1 MRILWIG
8 FGQAGGKIANTM
20 MGMDRAHYRAI
31 AINTEEADLT
41 GLNRVNERILIGRYK
56 QKGRGVGADLDLSS
70 EIALKSLSQMMGLI
84 EKIGHDF
91 DPEAYWIISGMAG
104 GTGAG
109 GAHVLASELK
119 SIFGKP
125 VYAVGVLPSTTGMEV
140 EKEVLSISNTLK
152 SIESWRNEFDN
163 ILLLDNPQYERREET
178 TESIEKMYQRING
191 DLVRRLS
198 ILVCAGEPKHP
209 PQEVFSAAEVMAT
222 LGTGGNFSTLGFRAE
237 KIKLKTRFWAEGIDP
252 DERRL
257 EEIIK
262 DSINPKRLS
271 FACDTSGSMAGGMVV
286 YGRPQHLFMEAL
298 IAGKAYLEQTLKV
311 GKIRYGD
318 YPDPGAVELGI
329 VTLISGINDF
339 PKLDEMRKRL
349 GEIN

>member
-1 MRILWIG
+1 MRVLWIG
-8 FGQAGGKIANTM
+8 YGQAGGKVANTM
-20 MGMDRAHYRAI
+20 MGMDRDNYRAI

-41 GLNRVNERILIGRYK
+41 GLNKVNERVLIGKYK
-56 QKGRGVGADLDLSS
+56 QKGRGVGADLELSS
-70 EIALKSLSQMMGLI
+70 DIALKSLSHMMGVIDRYNL
-84 EKIGHDF
+84 EF
-91 DPEAYWIISGMAG
+91 DPEAFWIISGMAG

-109 GAHVLASELK
+109 GAHILARELK
-119 SIFGKP
+119 DIFNKP
-125 VYAVGVLPSTTGMEV
+125 VYAIGILPSTTGMEV

-152 SIESWRNEFDN
+152 SSQLWSQEFDN

-198 ILVCAGEPKHP
+198 ILLCAGEPKHP
-209 PQEVFSAAEVMAT
+209 PQEVFSAAEVRAT
-222 LGTGGNFSTLGFRAE
+222 LGNGGKFSTLGFRAD
-237 KIKLKTRFWAEGIDP
+237 KIKLRTRFWAEGVEP

-262 DSINPKRLS
+262 DSVNPRRLS
-271 FACDTSGSMAGGMVV
+271 FACDTTGATAGGMVI

-298 IAGKAYLEQTLKV
+298 IAGKAYLEQSLRV

-318 YPDPGAVELGI
+318 YPDPGAVELGV
-329 VTLISGINDF
+329 VTLMSGISEF
-339 PKLDEMRKRL
+339 PKFDDMKKRL
-349 GEIN
+349 QEIS